1 MTRLPPFMLYWAA
14 VPAVVLSVWFLH
26 IAEAPRSVLTLQ
38 ILAASFATVV
48 FVVLVRMRR
57 VSPSVNIHWFA
68 LALTLSLFLPLLA
81 GSGGGTER
89 WLVLGSIRL
98 YVAPVVLPVAVF
110 FLGAPL
116 RVPAIYAASV
126 IAAAIALVLQP
137 DASQLSAFALAMLV
151 LVTALRS
158 YLSLRVALLA
168 VLLSCAVVA
177 WQTPDPLAPVRYVE
191 GVFDLAA
198 DVSAFALLAALI
210 SAVLPVIAL
219 VWVVRGTSS
228 SNGGLAVG
236 TYYASLL
243 ALAPLQVT
251 PVPLLGFGA
260 GSILGYFLVAGVI
273 SRARANH
280 AA

>member
-1 MTRLPPFMLYWAA
+1 M
-14 VPAVVLSVWFLH
+14 
-26 IAEAPRSVLTLQ
+26 
-38 ILAASFATVV
+38 
-48 FVVLVRMRR
+48 
-57 VSPSVNIHWFA
+57 
-68 LALTLSLFLPLLA
+68 
-81 GSGGGTER
+81 
-89 WLVLGSIRL
+89 
-98 YVAPVVLPVAVF
+98 
-110 FLGAPL
+110 